1 MKYRYNGTLTTV
13 LLVEDVLLSVGKGD
27 VVDIESPPSSEFI
40 LVETPK
46 PVKTTKKKKKKTVSK
61 KAKRITNADKT
72 ETSGLR

>member
-13 LLVEDVLLSVGKGD
+13 LLVEDVLLSIGKGD
-27 VVDIESPPSSEFI
+27 VVDIDSPPSSEFI
-40 LVETPK
+40 LVEAPK
-46 PVKTTKKKKKKTVSK
+46 PVKTIKKKTVSK